1 MEDNSGAKSWSDILK
16 DIATNGVNASIDR
29 FVGPTSAY
37 EDPYQNGPR
46 PGQNP
51 GVESWAPVD
60 NTPGEPVPTMNGFSN
75 QQLALGGAGV
85 LLLVGL
91 VVFIA
96 RK

>member
-1 MEDNSGAKSWSDILK
+1 MEDEKGGNSWADILK
-16 DIATNGVNASIDR
+16 DITRNGVSASIDR
-29 FVGPTSAY
+29 FIGPTSAY
-37 EDPYQNGPR
+37 EEPYQNGPR

-51 GVESWAPVD
+51 SFESWAPVD
-60 NTPGEPVPTMNGFSN
+60 NTPGEPVGVMGGFSN
-75 QQLALGGAGV
+75 QQLAIGGAGV